1 MSPGFASAS
10 PPFSCFLPGRFRTV
24 EDRSQAKSRSQ
35 ASRRQARRQIKEKGY
50 VVKNRIVSPQGL
62 AVMGTALVLGGF
74 VAPLFAFLGAAFI
87 GGAVQARFEDRRRR
101 MLPMSAARRRAF

>member
-1 MSPGFASAS
+1 
-10 PPFSCFLPGRFRTV
+10 
-24 EDRSQAKSRSQ
+24 
-35 ASRRQARRQIKEKGY
+35 
-50 VVKNRIVSPQGL
+50 
-62 AVMGTALVLGGF
+62 MGTAIVLGGF